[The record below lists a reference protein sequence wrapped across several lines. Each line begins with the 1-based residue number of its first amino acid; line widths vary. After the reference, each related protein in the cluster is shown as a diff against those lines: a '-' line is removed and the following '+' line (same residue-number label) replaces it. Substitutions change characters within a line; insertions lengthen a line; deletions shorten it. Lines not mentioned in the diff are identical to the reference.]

1 MGKEFEIKVMNID
14 IDNFKKML
22 KKHGGRIEL
31 PKHKMIRH
39 VFHHP
44 DPNVNGFVRL
54 RKEAKDKTTLTCKI
68 FNQTKYPLEYE
79 LTLHEP
85 YENGL
90 EFLKKSGHVV
100 KSYQET
106 AREKW
111 LHPLAKEI
119 VFDTWPGIPEFI
131 EIDCE
136 NEDNLKELI
145 RKFQL
150 NRENIRYDG
159 VDSLYEE
166 KYHIPKKKFN
176 LLPALTFDNYHNQL
190 GGVKKRKRTRKVKK
204 SSQKTLKRK

>member
-1 MGKEFEIKVMNID
+1 M
-14 IDNFKKML
+14 
-22 KKHGGRIEL
+22 
-31 PKHKMIRH
+31 
-39 VFHHP
+39 
-44 DPNVNGFVRL
+44 
-54 RKEAKDKTTLTCKI
+54 
-68 FNQTKYPLEYE
+68 
-79 LTLHEP
+79 
-85 YENGL
+85 

-111 LHPLAKEI
+111 SHPLAKEI

-150 NRENIRYDG
+150 SRENIRYDG

-166 KYHIPKKKFN
+166 KYHIPKKKLIYFRIN
-176 LLPALTFDNYHNQL
+176 LDNYQNQL
-190 GGVKKRKRTRKVKK
+190 GGVKKSKQTRKMKK
-204 SSQKTLKRK
+204 SKQKTLKRK